1 MIKHRET
8 KTLNDFHVCDK
19 RYDMLICSASF
30 EERCLTVASSI
41 NKDAIDFAIVCRY
54 NGYAQLSEH
63 YNSMLLETLGNIAMA
78 VSLDKDHPLSIYD
91 TLHDIIIEKHPK
103 SVLLDI
109 STFTRETILI
119 ALMLFK
125 QDAFKDIDVT
135 LCYVPADR
143 YSTSNNNEVNAVS
156 EIWLSKGVNEI
167 RTVLGYAGSFT
178 SLKKTLLIVLVGF
191 EKERA
196 EILINRFEADKLYL
210 GYVPPQESH
219 NETLSEIN
227 IANFNRLVSIV
238 GDCNTVEFS
247 CRYIDKTYSALKDII
262 ESNKEEYNII
272 ISPMNNKISTLAVA
286 NVAFEYPEVQV
297 CYASTNQYNTEAY
310 SSAADKVVLFDFQQ
324 PLSRIKGSGPS
335 DMCGRC

>member
-8 KTLNDFHVCDK
+8 KTLNEFHSCDK
-19 RYDMLICSASF
+19 HYDMLICSASF
-30 EERCLTVASSI
+30 EERCLAVASSI
-41 NKDAIDFAIVCRY
+41 NKDAIDVAIVCRY
-54 NGYAQLSEH
+54 DGYAQLSE
-63 YNSMLLETLGNIAMA
+63 NNNNKLLDTFGDKSMA
-78 VSLDKDHPLSIYD
+78 VSLDKDQPLSIYD
-91 TLHDIIIEKHPK
+91 TLHDLVIEKHPR

-119 ALMLFK
+119 VLMLFK
-125 QDAFKDIDVT
+125 QDAFKDIEVT

-143 YSTSNNNEVNAVS
+143 YSASESDNVND
-156 EIWLSKGVNEI
+156 IWLSKGVNDI
-167 RTVLGYAGSFT
+167 RTILGYAGTFT

-196 EILINRFEADKLYL
+196 EILINGFEADKLYL

-219 NETLSEIN
+219 NEALSEIN

-238 GDCNTVEFS
+238 GDCNTFEFS
-247 CRYIDKTYSALKDII
+247 CRYLDRTYDALKSIV

-272 ISPMNNKISTLAVA
+272 ISPMNNKLSTLAVA

-310 SSAADKVVLFDFQQ
+310 SSTADKVILFDF
-324 PLSRIKGSGPS
+324 R
-335 DMCGRC
+335 

>member
-1 MIKHRET
+1 MITLILRAMIKHRET
-8 KTLNDFHVCDK
+8 KTLNEFHSCDK
-19 RYDMLICSASF
+19 HYDMLICSASF
-30 EERCLTVASSI
+30 EERCLAVASSI
-41 NKDAIDFAIVCRY
+41 NKDAIDVAIVCRY
-54 NGYAQLSEH
+54 DGYAQLSE
-63 YNSMLLETLGNIAMA
+63 NNNNKLLDTFGDKSMA
-78 VSLDKDHPLSIYD
+78 VSLDKDQPLSIYD
-91 TLHDIIIEKHPK
+91 TLHDLVIEKHPR

-119 ALMLFK
+119 VLMLFK
-125 QDAFKDIDVT
+125 QDAFKDIEVT

-143 YSTSNNNEVNAVS
+143 YSASESDNVND
-156 EIWLSKGVNEI
+156 IWLSKGVNDI
-167 RTVLGYAGSFT
+167 RTILGYAGTFT

-196 EILINRFEADKLYL
+196 EILINGFEADKLYL

-219 NETLSEIN
+219 NEALSEIN

-238 GDCNTVEFS
+238 GDCNTFEFS
-247 CRYIDKTYSALKDII
+247 CRYLDRTYDALKSIV

-272 ISPMNNKISTLAVA
+272 ISPMNNKLSTLAVA

-310 SSAADKVVLFDFQQ
+310 SSTADKVILFDF
-324 PLSRIKGSGPS
+324 R
-335 DMCGRC
+335 